1 MAIRKINLTDSLE
14 TLRSQFN
21 TLAAQDFGDIAN
33 LDSSITST
41 SIVGAM
47 NELITFVS
55 AAEGF
60 FVVDSTSTRQLV
72 GSGQELTFLGTTN
85 ESTVQVQ
92 SPDTV
97 VVGLPADVTISSSL
111 SVGASGIQTTSN
123 GNITADGE
131 LRTNTINDKS
141 GGAIAINATINVTGD
156 ATLGSINVSGNII
169 QSNNSN
175 TVTISDNLSIGGT
188 NKITVNGTELG
199 GTTSDINTLSG
210 ETSFGSSIRML
221 PNKLFIFE
229 GALDD
234 GHETALTVTNPTQDN
249 VISFPDATGDVMIT
263 GAVGQVNTSNLA
275 DGAVTAAKLNSSV
288 SLVLYNSSGVALKTL
303 YGAGA

>member
-1 MAIRKINLTDSLE
+1 MAIRQINATDSLE

-33 LDSSITST
+33 LDSSISST

-60 FVVDSTSTRQLV
+60 FVVDSSSTRQLV

-85 ESTVQVQ
+85 EATVQVE
-92 SPDTV
+92 PTDTV
-97 VVGLPADVTISSSL
+97 RIGLPADVTISSSL

-131 LRTNTINDKS
+131 LRTNTINDIS
-141 GGAIAINATINVTGD
+141 GGVVSITAAINVSGD
-156 ATLGSINVSGNII
+156 ATLGSINVSGNVI
-169 QSNNSN
+169 QSSNSN
-175 TVTISDNLSIGGT
+175 TVTISDNLSVGGT
-188 NKITVNGTELG
+188 NKLTVNGTEYG
-199 GTTSDINTLSG
+199 GTNGDINTLSG
-210 ETSFGSSIRML
+210 ETSFGSSIRL
-221 PNKLFIFE
+221 APNKLLIFE
-229 GALDD
+229 GATDD
-234 GHETALTVTNPTQDN
+234 ANETAISVTDPTADR
-249 VISFPDATGDVMIT
+249 VINFPDAGGDVMLT
-263 GAVGQVNTSNLA
+263 GATGQISNTNIA
-275 DGAVTAAKLNSSV
+275 DNTITSAKFNNAV

>member
-1 MAIRKINLTDSLE
+1 MAIRQINATDSLE

-21 TLAAQDFGDIAN
+21 ALASQDFGDIAN
-33 LDSSITST
+33 LDSSISST

-85 ESTVQVQ
+85 ETTVQVE
-92 SPDTV
+92 PTDTV
-97 VVGLPADVTISSSL
+97 RIGLPSDVTLSSSL
-111 SVGASGIQTTSN
+111 SVGAGGIQTTSN

-131 LRTNTINDKS
+131 LRTNTINDIS
-141 GGAIAINATINVTGD
+141 GGTVSVTASINVSGD
-156 ATLGSINVSGNII
+156 ATLGSINVSGNVI
-169 QSNNSN
+169 QSSNSN
-175 TVTISDNLSIGGT
+175 TVTISDNLAIGGT
-188 NKITVNGTELG
+188 NKITVNGTEIG
-199 GTTSDINTLSG
+199 GSSGDINTLAG
-210 ETSFGSSIRML
+210 ETSFGSSIRL
-221 PNKLFIFE
+221 APNKLIIFE
-229 GALDD
+229 GATDD
-234 GHETALTVTNPTQDN
+234 ANETALTVTDPTADR
-249 VISFPDATGDVMIT
+249 VINFPDAGGDVMLT
-263 GAVGQVNTSNLA
+263 GATGQISNTNIA
-275 DGAVTAAKLNSSV
+275 DNTITSAKFNNAV

>member
-1 MAIRKINLTDSLE
+1 MAIRQINATDSLE

-21 TLAAQDFGDIAN
+21 ALASQDFGDIAN
-33 LDSSITST
+33 LDSSISST

-85 ESTVQVQ
+85 EATVQVQ
-92 SPDTV
+92 ATDTV

-111 SVGASGIQTTSN
+111 SVGGSGIQTTSG
-123 GNITADGE
+123 GNITAAGE
-131 LRTNTINDKS
+131 LRTNTINDIS
-141 GGAIAINATINVTGD
+141 GGVISVTASINVSGD
-156 ATLGSINVSGNII
+156 ATLGSINVSGNVI
-169 QSNNSN
+169 QSSNSN
-175 TVTISDNLSIGGT
+175 TVTISDNLAIGGT
-188 NKITVNGTELG
+188 NKITVNGTEIG
-199 GTTSDINTLSG
+199 GSNGDINTIAG
-210 ETSFGSSIRML
+210 ETSFGSSIRL
-221 PNKLFIFE
+221 APNKLIIFE
-229 GALDD
+229 GATDD
-234 GHETALTVTNPTQDN
+234 ANETALTVTDPTTDR
-249 VISFPDATGDVMIT
+249 VINFPDAGGDVMLT
-263 GAVGQVNTSNLA
+263 GATGQITNTNLA
-275 DGAVTAAKLNSSV
+275 DNTITSAKFNNAV

>member
-1 MAIRKINLTDSLE
+1 MAIRQINPTDSLE

-33 LDSSITST
+33 LDSSITSS

-72 GSGQELTFLGTTN
+72 GSGQELTMLGTANQT
-85 ESTVQVQ
+85 TVQVQ
-92 SPDTV
+92 APDTV
-97 VVGLPADVTISSSL
+97 LVGLQADVTISSSL

-123 GNITADGE
+123 GNITASGE
-131 LRTNTINDKS
+131 LRTNTINDIS
-141 GGAIAINATINVTGD
+141 GGTINITAAIDVDGD
-156 ATLGSINVSGNII
+156 ATLGTINISGNVI
-169 QSNNSN
+169 QSSNSN

-199 GTTSDINTLSG
+199 GTNSDINTLSG

-229 GALDD
+229 GATDD
-234 GHETALTVTNPTQDN
+234 GFETALTVSNPTQDN
-249 VISFPDATGDVMIT
+249 VITFPDATGDVMIT
-263 GAVGQVNTSNLA
+263 GATGQVGTTNLA
-275 DGAVTAAKLNSSV
+275 DGAVTAAKLNNST